1 MGKENKEED
10 MKAKKEESR
19 ISMRCKKRKRR
30 MIKKRRK
37 RIRSRR
43 ISQGRRKEEGVE
55 GRGGIEVVDAGREG
69 DEIEAK

>member
-10 MKAKKEESR
+10 MKAKKESR

-55 GRGGIEVVDAGREG
+55 GRGGIEVVEAGREG